1 MRRISIVGCPGSG
14 KTTVARCLAETL
26 SLEHVELDSIV
37 HQPNWEPLPNDEFQR
52 RVELRLRSDGWV
64 CDGNYQTALEGLVQ
78 RLADTV
84 VFLDLPRAQL
94 VRRVLLRTLR
104 RAVTREEL
112 WNGNRE
118 PLTNFTSW
126 DPEKNVIRWAWVK
139 HPVIRAHYEK
149 ASKDGTLNHLD
160 FVRLQTQ
167 EAVDEWLRVS
177 PRSADQEP

>member
-14 KTTVARCLAETL
+14 KTTVARRLAEIL
-26 SLEHVELDSIV
+26 NLEHVELDNV
-37 HQPNWEPLPNDEFQR
+37 FHQPNWEPLPGDEFQR

-64 CDGNYQTALEGLVQ
+64 CDGNYQSSLEGLVQ
-78 RLADTV
+78 WLADTV
-84 VFLDLPRAQL
+84 VFLDLPRAQI
-94 VRRVLLRTLR
+94 VSRVVARTLR
-104 RAVTREEL
+104 CALTREVL

-139 HPVIRAHYEK
+139 HPVIRARYEK
-149 ASKDGTLNHLD
+149 ASKDGSLRHLD

-167 EAVDEWLRVS
+167 EAVDEWLRALS
-177 PRSADQEP
+177 PVE